1 VFEVG
6 KTNGIPFYR
15 NKASGWFLAINANGH
30 VYMAVRKTEGKSL
43 LRSSFA
49 SLAYS
54 LGRERHLSRSAF

>member
-15 NKASGWFLAINANGH
+15 NKASGWFLAINANGQ

-43 LRSSFA
+43 PRSSFA
-49 SLAYS
+49 SLA
-54 LGRERHLSRSAF
+54 